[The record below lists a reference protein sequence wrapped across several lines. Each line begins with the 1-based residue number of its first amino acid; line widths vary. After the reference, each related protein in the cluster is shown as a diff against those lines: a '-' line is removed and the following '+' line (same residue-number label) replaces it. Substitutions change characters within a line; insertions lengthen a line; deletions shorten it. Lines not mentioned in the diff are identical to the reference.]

1 MQVFVNTD
9 PHTPQRQGQADHLEA
24 QVVAALDRFGAQV
37 TRVDAH
43 LSDANSHAKAGPD
56 TIHCTLQAKVAGCA
70 PVVVK
75 EHADNPHL
83 AIQGAVRKLERA
95 VASALARHEPR
106 RHESPSAGPQGDDAV
121 GDLPR

>member
-9 PHTPQRQGQADHLEA
+9 AHSPQRHGQAEHLEA
-24 QVVAALDRFGAQV
+24 QVRATLDRFGVQV

-43 LSDANSHAKAGPD
+43 LSDADGHAKAGPD
-56 TIHCTLQAKVAGCA
+56 TIHCTLEAKVAGCG

-95 VASALARHEPR
+95 VATALDKHAPR
-106 RHESPSAGPQGDDAV
+106 RRETPPVAAQGDDAV
-121 GDLPR
+121 GDLPG